1 MIKQQDTFEQLTRF
15 RQSMYRVFAA
25 AFLPPGPERFA
36 NLITDCMPLE
46 SAELG
51 YLATYQKWHTWRK
64 VLLHIDDAVESDVEY
79 LRVFSAGMSG
89 AVKPPLGHSYN
100 IDPVRGD
107 VGETLLDLARLYD
120 EIRLEPTGAMSD
132 ALDHVSME
140 LEIMSVLCAREAVV
154 RTEGDDRRLGATLS
168 SQVAFLDRHL
178 STWLPQFVNQIT
190 RMDSIPFYTA
200 LGPAVASFVHYD
212 RGIAQFLV
220 EEVARLEPSR

>member
-1 MIKQQDTFEQLTRF
+1 MIKQQDTFEQLARF

-25 AFLPPGPERFA
+25 AFLPPGPERFV
-36 NLITDCMPLE
+36 NLITDMPLE

-51 YLATYQKWHTWRK
+51 YLATYQKWCTWRK
-64 VLLHIDDAVESDVEY
+64 ALLHIDDAVESDVEY

-132 ALDHVSME
+132 ALDHVSRDH
-140 LEIMSVLCAREAVV
+140 VGVV
-154 RTEGDDRRLGATLS
+154 RARGSRQGRRKRPTPRGDPEQPGGVPRSAPRYLAAAVRQPDHTHGLDTVLHRAWAGGCVLRPPRRGHRP
-168 SQVAFLDRHL
+168 VPR
-178 STWLPQFVNQIT
+178 
-190 RMDSIPFYTA
+190 
-200 LGPAVASFVHYD
+200 
-212 RGIAQFLV
+212 
-220 EEVARLEPSR
+220 